1 MEKIKK
7 RVYEEAVFMCQNNS
21 TIRTVANK
29 FNVSKTTTHIDLTV
43 RLKEL
48 DKLLYYKVQAIM
60 KYNISMR
67 HIRGGEATKRK
78 YKKSVPL

>member
-21 TIRTVANK
+21 TIRAVSNK